1 MSKNNTYQIS
11 HYRGQPTK
19 NYSLINLGNGSI
31 TRPRIRNT
39 SSWGSAI
46 GSVIRGATNY
56 SQMGQLQQ
64 QSFDKGYFT
73 IIGGV
78 LAGCLGFAGIESLV
92 HWWCNLSD
100 ARKTEDVTEAETQQ
114 IIKIKRA
121 DSEKYRQDRE
131 TDLFF
136 LRGKYEIQKEFGVH
150 LGSNPTSEIPPE
162 EVVEDFEQDDER
174 DWWENF
180 CENFKLPQNL
190 PYIIRQI
197 VAGSPKGFE
206 VPMIL
211 HLLQSLGAIC
221 FSRVR
226 ANYVGKANAPSL
238 QVIIEG
244 DTGQGK
250 GKFED
255 VFKALFKRII
265 KQDAEKLEYLDK
277 CRDEGEEAHVIIQ
290 TAGIDISRA
299 KLIDI
304 LADNQG
310 VHFDMFE
317 TEISAVSRTL
327 KNSNGGLDFEHLRKA
342 FSNEDV
348 YKNNKSRNGR
358 NGMFTVF
365 FNYAFT
371 GTPPDVANFIKNQID
386 GGTANRICWSA
397 IPRNGEVPSEL
408 VLPSEKELEAIRNQ
422 IDEWRQ
428 TYCYT
433 NVDGEDV
440 ACPETV
446 IDLQYVE
453 TALKS
458 WISEQYKVAKE
469 ENCRER
475 ADVRTR
481 IGAIA
486 FHCGIVLHM
495 LFGNPPARQADAR
508 DNVLALVIYLANYCM
523 ERYLYKF
530 NNHKKV
536 SAPNFT
542 AHSEFLQEEIKPATE
557 LATEE
562 KIQDIPISIVEE
574 MTKDHVLGNMGWG
587 TIAKKYGFYNSKGDG
602 DRTKVKRAILE
613 WTNRPVANAS

>member
-1 MSKNNTYQIS
+1 MGRYNRTS
-11 HYRGQPTK
+11 HYGGRPTK
-19 NYSLINLGNGSI
+19 NYSLINLGGGS
-31 TRPRIRNT
+31 TSRPRSRNP
-39 SSWGSAI
+39 SWGSAI
-46 GSVIRGATNY
+46 SSTIRGATEY
-56 SQMGQLQQ
+56 SKMGQQQ
-64 QSFDKGYFT
+64 QHSFDKGFFK
-73 IIGGV
+73 IIGGFLV
-78 LAGCLGFAGIESLV
+78 GCLGLAGFESLK
-92 HWWCNLSD
+92 HWWCSLAD
-100 ARKTEDVTEAETQQ
+100 AQKAKTCNNTETQKT
-114 IIKIKRA
+114 IDIKNAEA
-121 DSEKYRQDRE
+121 DIYRQKKLA
-131 TDLFF
+131 DLEY
-136 LRGKYEIQKEFGVH
+136 LRGKYEIEKEFNIRHGDNQDSVQ
-150 LGSNPTSEIPPE
+150 IPE
-162 EVVEDFEQDDER
+162 EIVEDFEQDDER

-180 CENFKLPQNL
+180 CENFKLPQRL
-190 PYIIRQI
+190 PYIIREI

-221 FSRVR
+221 FSRTR
-226 ANYVGKANAPSL
+226 AYYVGKLNAPSL

-255 VFKALFKRII
+255 VFKALYARII
-265 KQDAEKLEYLDK
+265 KQDAEKLEYLDI
-277 CRDEGEEAHVIIQ
+277 CRDEGKDAHVIIQ

-358 NGMFTVF
+358 NGMFTVY

-397 IPRNGEVPSEL
+397 IPRNGEVPNEL
-408 VLPSEKELEAIRNQ
+408 VLPDEKVLEAIRNQ

-433 NVDGEDV
+433 NVNGEDV
-440 ACPETV
+440 ACPETI

-453 TALKS
+453 AALKS
-458 WISEQYKVAKE
+458 WISEQYKVAKA

-495 LFGNPPARQADAR
+495 LFGNPPARQTDAR

-530 NNHKKV
+530 GTGK
-536 SAPNFT
+536 APNRVFPIRNE
-542 AHSEFLQEEIKPATE
+542 APAPESQQPIIVPEEETIQGIPLSVVKMMAKDYIPGATGHGYE
-557 LATEE
+557 
-562 KIQDIPISIVEE
+562 S
-574 MTKDHVLGNMGWG
+574 
-587 TIAKKYGFYNSKGDG
+587 IAKKYEIFLSNGKPYVAKVTRALDEFNKRNS
-602 DRTKVKRAILE
+602 TTAEL
-613 WTNRPVANAS
+613 

>member
-1 MSKNNTYQIS
+1 MNRNFS
-11 HYRGQPTK
+11 HRTSQYGGKPTK
-19 NYSLINLGNGSI
+19 NYSLINVSKGD
-31 TRPRIRNT
+31 TAQPHIRNP
-39 SSWGSAI
+39 SWGSAL
-46 GSVIRGATNY
+46 GSTLRGASNY
-56 SQMGQLQQ
+56 SRMSPKRQH
-64 QSFDKGYFT
+64 SFDKGYIK
-73 IIGGV
+73 IIGGMFLGALGWAGLSSLKHWLCS
-78 LAGCLGFAGIESLV
+78 LA
-92 HWWCNLSD
+92 D
-100 ARKTEDVTEAETQQ
+100 AQKT
-114 IIKIKRA
+114 KKC
-121 DSEKYRQDRE
+121 
-131 TDLFF
+131 TDA
-136 LRGKYEIQKEFGVH
+136 EIQKIITIAQAEAEGHRKKKEADLDFLRDKYELDEEYGIH
-150 LGSNPTSEIPPE
+150 SGTNTDPDLTTE
-162 EVVEDFEQDDER
+162 EVIEDFEQDDER

-180 CENFKLPQNL
+180 CENFKLPQRL
-190 PYIIRQI
+190 PYIIREI

-221 FSRVR
+221 FSRTR
-226 ANYVGKANAPSL
+226 AYYVGKLNAPSL

-255 VFKALFKRII
+255 VFKALYARII
-265 KQDAEKLEYLDK
+265 KQDAEKLEYLDI
-277 CRDEGEEAHVIIQ
+277 CRDEGKDAHVIIQ

-358 NGMFTVF
+358 NGMFTVY

-397 IPRNGEVPSEL
+397 IPRNGEVPNEL
-408 VLPSEKELEAIRNQ
+408 ILPDEKMLEAIRNQ

-433 NVDGEDV
+433 NVNGEDV
-440 ACPETV
+440 ACPETI

-453 TALKS
+453 AALKS
-458 WISEQYKVAKE
+458 WISEQYKVARA

-495 LFGNPPARQADAR
+495 LFGNPSARQTDAR

-530 NNHKKV
+530 GTGKV
-536 SAPNFT
+536 PNRVFPIRKEAP
-542 AHSEFLQEEIKPATE
+542 APERQQPIVE
-557 LATEE
+557 EE
-562 KIQDIPISIVEE
+562 KIQNIPISVLE
-574 MTKDHVLGNMGWG
+574 MIAEDNIRGVKGHGYYAL
-587 TIAKKYGFYNSKGDG
+587 AKKYGILYSNGDP
-602 DRTKVKRAILE
+602 DTSSVRRALEEWRKRKNE
-613 WTNRPVANAS
+613 HN